1 MSFRLEDHFFTKE
14 RLDQKVNYLGAED
27 PRPGFRVPVREIYRL
42 PFEFFEIGLIERK
55 IKNLHLRVGCDEKV
69 ISRESYGFRFL
80 RNFSRIF
87 KDTSEVPL
95 KSEFNSDIKI
105 N

>member
-55 IKNLHLRVGCDEKV
+55 IKNLNLRVGCDEKLFQEKV
-69 ISRESYGFRFL
+69 M
-80 RNFSRIF
+80 
-87 KDTSEVPL
+87 V
-95 KSEFNSDIKI
+95 SDF
-105 N
+105 